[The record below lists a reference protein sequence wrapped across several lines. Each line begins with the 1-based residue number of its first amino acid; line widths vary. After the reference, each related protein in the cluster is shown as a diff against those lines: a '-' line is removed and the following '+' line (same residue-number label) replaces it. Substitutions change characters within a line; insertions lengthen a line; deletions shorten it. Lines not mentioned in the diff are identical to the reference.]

1 MPGVP
6 DLPQAWLVRLAR
18 ALEHD
23 DPETALVRALEALAE
38 VGVAPRAD
46 DGASASLVVEHG
58 RRRLALDGADALD
71 DGGRALVHAVLHL
84 ALRRAAE
91 HDERRR
97 LQARLDMLS
106 AASFEG
112 LIFHSE
118 GVAVDANQ
126 RFGELLGYAPEE
138 IPGLD
143 TFVCVAPEDRP
154 EARRRVANRIEGE
167 YVITGLRKDGS
178 RFRAELLSKEG
189 HLGDQALRVVAVR
202 DVTERERTNALLRE
216 SEARLRDLAT
226 VAFDFIIY
234 SRDGIVVEAHG
245 DVERMMGWKPSEIL
259 GRPILDFIASSGQ
272 PIVREKL
279 GENALGSYE
288 TALVRPDGEAV
299 PTLVVATTSTLAG
312 QPVRVAGIRDLRPE
326 RRLDAERRALEQR
339 VERAQRLDSLG
350 VLAGGIAHDFN
361 NLLAGVLGNAELLLE
376 TVTGA
381 ERESAQAIVTAAQ
394 RAATLTRQMLVYARQ
409 RDLGRREP
417 VDLDGVLRELRELLG
432 AILSKKARFEIAIE
446 PDSVVLGDRATLGQ
460 VLMNL
465 LANASD
471 ALGDAP
477 GDIRVRTRRVREV
490 DARWDAAQGATVR
503 PGDWVLVEI
512 EDTGAGMDETTR
524 GRVFEPF
531 FSTKEAGHGLGLA
544 ACLGIVTAHG
554 GAILVESEPGRGSRF
569 SILLPATQAA
579 AGAAAAPAARAPVTP
594 CTVLVVD
601 DEALVRTQLRR
612 TLELRGYVVVE
623 APDGR
628 SALDHL
634 ASGAPRPDVVILDMT
649 MPDLDGAEVLRRL
662 RAAGDR
668 VPVVI
673 SSGYLDVSLE
683 RRLPRGEFQGF
694 LPKPYGATDL
704 VNAIE
709 AARRAR

>member
-1 MPGVP
+1 MPPVP

-18 ALEHD
+18 ALEQD
-23 DPETALVRALEALAE
+23 DPETALARARDALATE
-38 VGVAPRAD
+38 GLD
-46 DGASASLVVEHG
+46 DGA
-58 RRRLALDGADALD
+58 
-71 DGGRALVHAVLHL
+71 RALVSSLLQGAQ
-84 ALRRAAE
+84 RRAAE
-91 HDERRR
+91 HEELRRAR
-97 LQARLDMLS
+97 ARLDMLWT
-106 AASFEG
+106 ASFEG
-112 LIFHSE
+112 LIFHSG

-126 RFGELLGYAPEE
+126 RFGEMLGYAPDEV
-138 IPGLD
+138 PGLD
-143 TFVCVAPEDRP
+143 TFAFVAPEDRP

-202 DVTERERTNALLRE
+202 DVTERERTHALLRE
-216 SEARLRDLAT
+216 SEARLRDLAA
-226 VAFDFIIY
+226 VAFDFIVY
-234 SRDGIVVEAHG
+234 SRDGVVVEAHG
-245 DVERMMGWKPSEIL
+245 DVERMVGMKPSEL
-259 GRPILDFIASSGQ
+259 VGRPILDFIAPSGQ
-272 PIVREKL
+272 PLVKEKL
-279 GENALGSYE
+279 GRNQLGSYE
-288 TALVRPDGEAV
+288 TTLARPDGEAV
-299 PTLVVATTSTLAG
+299 PTLVVATSSTLDG
-312 QPVRVAGIRDLRPE
+312 QPVRVAGVRDLRPT
-326 RRLDAERRALEQR
+326 RRLEAERRALEQR

-361 NLLAGVLGNAELLLE
+361 NLLTGILGNAELLVE

-417 VDLDGVLRELRELLG
+417 VDLDAVLRELRELLG
-432 AILSKKARFEIAIE
+432 AILSKKARFEIVIE

-477 GDIRVRTRRVREV
+477 GDVRVHARRVREV
-490 DARWDAAQGATVR
+490 DARWDAAQGATVG

-512 EDTGAGMDETTR
+512 EDTGIGMDETTR

-569 SILLPATQAA
+569 SVLLPATEATAA
-579 AGAAAAPAARAPVTP
+579 FGEAAAARAASTP

-601 DEALVRTQLRR
+601 DETLVRTQLRR
-612 TLELRGYVVVE
+612 TLELRGYAVVE

-668 VPVVI
+668 VPVIV
-673 SSGYLDVSLE
+673 SSGYLDVSIE

-694 LPKPYGATDL
+694 LAKPYGATDL